1 MRKKILSTLLMGAL
15 VTASMSTFTSCKD
28 YDDDINNL
36 QTQIDAL
43 TPLKTV
49 KTELQTEIAN
59 LKKQLEAKDAQ
70 LQESITKL
78 QAAGE
83 AQAKQITEKVT
94 KLAADVS
101 GLEARVK
108 TAEEALSKVNKALEG
123 KASKDE
129 LKELAGKVAA
139 VESSLVEPLK
149 QIKDLKAGLEDVK
162 TAQNGLKA
170 DIDEQ
175 KAALEGYKTRLEALE
190 KQGVSEAD
198 FKKIY
203 DKIDEAKKALEDRL
217 SKVEADLAKKS
228 KEFSTEIAQL
238 KADAKALSDRVD
250 EVNKNVNVLNV
261 LLPTELRSIVFAPD
275 SYYYGVEA
283 TKIMTLKYN
292 AYTLPAA
299 VWNVK
304 EKVGYDKAE
313 RYGAKDGSRVLA
325 FVANYHMNPST
336 AVIDPATAKVNVLS
350 GDREYEDTRAAAE
363 AGLSVASWNVENG
376 MLKVNLDVTNPEK
389 IKSVKD
395 NQMVTVFATQVTLP
409 GITLNKDQNLA
420 ERTIT
425 SDYATLYAESI
436 KNLKLA
442 HRAGEDVPFL
452 GVESPNKSEL
462 GGPDKDHKHHQL
474 LMQHVFEAAKS
485 GGKFGPQDSVNY
497 NETLDLRKLVEVH
510 YTNAKGIKR
519 LMTAEELEA
528 NGMKYKFE
536 ITALYYGDNKTSESA
551 HAAINPEDGYTFR
564 PQLPEYDEKH
574 IGKQQ
579 AYGADQARATI
590 GRTPLVRVS
599 LLDKDGKVLDYGYI
613 RIKITEKK
621 TPATVEPDK
630 SVDYQGPDYNYS
642 YNGECTDPAKEWK
655 YETTW
660 IQTEYDL
667 YHMLGITREEFE
679 ANYGFSPVKD
689 LTNGNLQQYKLSAN
703 GKTFEKMD
711 EPIGQAYNKN
721 ETSPEDGTLTSIL
734 GWKLTPA
741 EAKKFFV
748 TDKNEN
754 VQIAVKYESK
764 DKSKYPDVF
773 VTFKTGKRI
782 GKDSTPAGEVKLA
795 ENIISNYWYA
805 ANSSNPGT
813 AEIHTNTLTP
823 EDNKGGKAEKMEN
836 TLGDVFKGNK
846 IAAATLVNVV
856 KDLTEN
862 NEYAA
867 GKLTLNVVFD
877 AANNNKE
884 YKGIDG
890 KTYVMS
896 VSDDGKTLNA
906 QIKGNQAK
914 KPVAVLTNPSATT
927 AASADPSE
935 TKVAYQHNDYAHA
948 LLNYKGHNELADD
961 VIKAIIGIKAQNKCA
976 KELALTH
983 NTFDVRF
990 LRPINAKD
998 AAKVI
1003 EDANYTELQVIKAQ
1017 DLLLFTDWRDAWN
1030 NKQNWGT
1037 GGEYATY
1044 YGITGVTV
1052 EGIADGKSI
1061 SENPNVM
1068 TNLGQSDPK
1077 KFVSLASVTK
1087 NIDFVYTAADGG
1099 TLTYKNLSSTVQE
1112 FQIKIPVTVNYLW
1125 GYITKDVTITVKKT
1139 ASNAKKF

>member
-162 TAQNGLKA
+162 TAQEGLKA

-292 AYTLPAA
+292 AYTLSAA

-528 NGMKYKFE
+528 NGMTYKFE

-564 PQLPEYDEKH
+564 PQMPDKE
-574 IGKQQ
+574 GKQQ
-579 AYGADQARATI
+579 AYGAEQARPTI

-599 LLDKDGKVLDYGYI
+599 LIDKNGNVLDYGYI

-621 TPATVEPDK
+621 DPAEIVPDK
-630 SVDYQGPDYNYS
+630 HFDYQGPDYNYS
-642 YNGECTDPAKEWK
+642 YNGECNEPAKEWK

-679 ANYGFSPVKD
+679 ANYGKSPVKD

-703 GKTFEKMD
+703 GKTFEKMA
-711 EPIGQAYNKN
+711 EPIGMAYTRN
-721 ETSPEDGTLTSIL
+721 ETSAEDGTLTSIL

-795 ENIISNYWYA
+795 DNIISNYWYA
-805 ANSSNPGT
+805 ANTSKPGT
-813 AEIHTNTLTP
+813 AEIHSNTMTP
-823 EDNKGGKAEKMEN
+823 EDNPGGTAEKME
-836 TLGDVFKGNK
+836 TTFGDVFKGNK
-846 IAAATLVNVV
+846 IGANLINVIT
-856 KDLTEN
+856 DQTEGK
-862 NEYAA
+862 EYAA
-867 GKLTLNVVFD
+867 AKLKLSLVFD
-877 AANNNKE
+877 AENTGKE

-896 VSDDGKTLNA
+896 VSEDGKTLNA

-914 KPVAVLTNPSATT
+914 NPVATLDSPE
-927 AASADPSE
+927 DPSE
-935 TKVAYQHNDYAHA
+935 TKIAYQHNDYAHA
-948 LLNYKGHNELADD
+948 LLNYKDHNSLAND
-961 VIKAIIGIKAQNKCA
+961 VVKAIIGIKAQNKCA
-976 KELALTH
+976 KDLALTN

-990 LRPINAKD
+990 LRPINAENANKEIVD
-998 AAKVI
+998 ASYVEMQK
-1003 EDANYTELQVIKAQ
+1003 IKAT
-1017 DLLLFTDWRDAWN
+1017 DLLKFTDWRDAWN
-1030 NKQNWGT
+1030 KEQAAGI
-1037 GGEYATY
+1037 GGEYEKY
-1044 YGITGVTV
+1044 YGVTGVSI
-1052 EGIADGKSI
+1052 EGIEDGQSI
-1061 SENPNVM
+1061 SLNPNVL
-1068 TNLGQSDPK
+1068 TNMGQKDPK
-1077 KFVSLASVTK
+1077 TFVPLGDVTK

-1099 TLTYKNLSSTVQE
+1099 TLTYKNLSATVQE
-1112 FQIKIPVTVNYLW
+1112 FQIKIPVTVKYIW
-1125 GYITKDVTITVKKT
+1125 GYITENVTITVKKT

>member
-1 MRKKILSTLLMGAL
+1 MRKKFLSTLLMGAL

-49 KTELQTEIAN
+49 KTELQSELAN
-59 LKKQLEAKDAQ
+59 LQKQLEAKDAQ

-78 QAAGE
+78 QTADAD
-83 AQAKQITEKVT
+83 QTKQIT

-108 TAEEALSKVNKALEG
+108 TAEEALAKVNEALKG
-123 KASKDE
+123 KASEAE

-149 QIKDLKAGLEDVK
+149 QIKELKSGLEDVK
-162 TAQNGLKA
+162 TAQEGIKS
-170 DIDEQ
+170 DIQEQ
-175 KAALEGYKTRLEALE
+175 KDALEGYKTRLEALE
-190 KQGVSEAD
+190 KQGLSEAD
-198 FKKIY
+198 IKKIY
-203 DKIDEAKKALEDRL
+203 DKIEEATKALDKKL
-217 SKVEADLAKKS
+217 SE
-228 KEFSTEIAQL
+228 EIAQL
-238 KADAKALSDRVD
+238 KADAKSLSDKIDAVST
-250 EVNKNVNVLNV
+250 NVNVLNV

-275 SYYYGVEA
+275 SYYWGIEA
-283 TKIMTLKYN
+283 TKIQTLKFD
-292 AYTLPAA
+292 AYTLPDAA
-299 VWNVK
+299 WDVK
-304 EKVGYDKAE
+304 ESKGYTEAGRYDK
-313 RYGAKDGSRVLA
+313 KPGSRVLA

-350 GDREYEDTRAAAE
+350 GDKEYTRAAAE

-389 IKSVKD
+389 IKSVKE
-395 NQMVTVFATQVTLP
+395 NEMVTVFATQVTLP
-409 GITLNKDQNLA
+409 GMTLNKDQNLA

-436 KNLKLA
+436 SDLKLA
-442 HRAGEDVPFL
+442 HRAGDDVPFL
-452 GVESPNKSEL
+452 GVESPNKSVL
-462 GGPDKDHKHHQL
+462 AGPDKDHKHHQL
-474 LMQHVFEAAKS
+474 LMQHAFEAGVS
-485 GGKFGPQDSVNY
+485 TTYGPQDSVNY

-510 YTNAKGIKR
+510 YKNAKGVNR

-551 HAAINPEDGYTFR
+551 HAAINPKDGYTFR

-621 TPATVEPDK
+621 DPATIEPDK
-630 SVDYQGPDYNYS
+630 HVDYQGPDYNYS
-642 YNGECTDPAKEWK
+642 YNGECTDPATEWK
-655 YETTW
+655 YETKW

-667 YHMLGITREEFE
+667 YHMLNITREEFE
-679 ANYGFSPVKD
+679 ANYGTSPVKD
-689 LTNGNLQQYKLSAN
+689 ANSGGGLQQYKLSAN
-703 GKTFEKMD
+703 GKTFEKMA
-711 EPIGQAYNKN
+711 EPIGLAYNRN

-734 GWKLTPA
+734 GWKLTAA
-741 EAKKFFV
+741 EAKKLFV
-748 TDKNEN
+748 TDKKGN
-754 VQIAVKYESK
+754 VEIAVKYESK
-764 DKSKYPDVF
+764 DRSKYPDVF

-782 GKDSTPAGEVKLA
+782 GTDSTPAGEVKLA

-823 EDNKGGKAEKMEN
+823 EDNAGGTADKMES

-856 KDLTEN
+856 KDLTKN
-862 NEYAA
+862 KEYAA

-884 YKGIDG
+884 FKGVDG

-896 VSDDGKTLNA
+896 ISDDGKTLNA

-914 KPVAVLTNPSATT
+914 SPVATLTSPD
-927 AASADPSE
+927 DPSQ
-935 TKVAYQHNDYAHA
+935 TQVAYQHNEYAHA
-948 LLNYKGHNELADD
+948 LLNYKGHDELAND
-961 VIKAIIGIKAQNKCA
+961 VIKAIIGIKAQNECA
-976 KELALTH
+976 KDLALTN

-1017 DLLLFTDWRDAWN
+1017 DLLLFNDWRDAWN
-1030 NKQNWGT
+1030 NKQNWGK
-1037 GGEYATY
+1037 GGAYATY
-1044 YGITGVTV
+1044 YGITGVTI
-1052 EGIADGKSI
+1052 EGIEDGKSI
-1061 SENPNVM
+1061 SENPDVK

-1139 ASNAKKF
+1139 ANNAKKF

>member
-1 MRKKILSTLLMGAL
+1 MGAL

-49 KTELQTEIAN
+49 KTELQSELAN
-59 LKKQLEAKDAQ
+59 LQKQLEAKDAQ
-70 LQESITKL
+70 LQEAITKL
-78 QAAGE
+78 QTADAD
-83 AQAKQITEKVT
+83 QTKQIT

-108 TAEEALSKVNKALEG
+108 TAEEALAKVNEALKG
-123 KASKDE
+123 KASEAE

-149 QIKDLKAGLEDVK
+149 QIKELKAGLDDVQ
-162 TAQNGLKA
+162 TAQEGIKS
-170 DIDEQ
+170 DIQEQ
-175 KAALEGYKTRLEALE
+175 KDALEGYKTRLEALE

-228 KEFSTEIAQL
+228 KEFSTEISQL

-275 SYYYGVEA
+275 SYYYGIEA

-304 EKVGYDKAE
+304 ETKGYDKAE
-313 RYGAKDGSRVLA
+313 RYGSKDGSRVLA

-336 AVIDPATAKVNVLS
+336 AVIDPATAKVDVLS
-350 GDREYEDTRAAAE
+350 GDKEYIVARASN
-363 AGLSVASWNVENG
+363 AGLSVASWKVENG
-376 MLKVNLDVTNPEK
+376 MLKVNLDVTHPEM
-389 IKSVKD
+389 IKSVMND
-395 NQMVTVFATQVTLP
+395 GMVTNFATQVTLP
-409 GITLNKDQNLA
+409 GMTLNKDKEVK

-442 HRAGEDVPFL
+442 HRAGDDVPFL
-452 GVESPNKSEL
+452 GVESPHKSVL

-474 LMQHVFEAAKS
+474 LMQHAFEAGVS
-485 GGKFGPQDSVNY
+485 GANAPQDYVNY

-510 YTNAKGIKR
+510 YTNAKGVNR

-536 ITALYYGDNKTSESA
+536 ITALYLGENKTSESA

-564 PQLPEYDEKH
+564 PQMPDKE
-574 IGKQQ
+574 GKQQ
-579 AYGADQARATI
+579 AYGAEQARPTI

-599 LLDKDGKVLDYGYI
+599 LIDKNGNVLDYGYI

-621 TPATVEPDK
+621 DPAEIVPDK
-630 SVDYQGPDYNYS
+630 HFDYQGPDYNYS
-642 YNGECTDPAKEWK
+642 YNGECNEPAKEWK

-679 ANYGFSPVKD
+679 ANYGKSPVKD
-689 LTNGNLQQYKLSAN
+689 LTNGGLQQYKMSEN
-703 GKTFEKMD
+703 GKTFEKME
-711 EPIGQAYNKN
+711 EPIGQANTRN

-734 GWKLTPA
+734 YWKMTPA
-741 EAKKFFV
+741 QAKEFFV
-748 TDKNEN
+748 TNKNAN

-764 DKSKYPDVF
+764 DKSKLPDVF
-773 VTFKTGKRI
+773 VTFTTGKRI
-782 GKDSTPAGEVKLA
+782 GTDSTPAGEVKLA
-795 ENIISNYWYA
+795 DNIISNYWYA
-805 ANSSNPGT
+805 ANTSTPGT
-813 AEIHTNTLTP
+813 AEIHSNTLTP
-823 EDNKGGKAEKMEN
+823 EDNPGGTAEKMETTFGN
-836 TLGDVFKGNK
+836 VFNGNK
-846 IAAATLVNVV
+846 IGATLINVV
-856 KDLTEN
+856 KDLTEGK
-862 NEYAA
+862 EYAA
-867 GKLTLNVVFD
+867 AKLKISLVFD
-877 AANNNKE
+877 AANKGKE

-896 VSDDGKTLNA
+896 VSEDGKTLNA
-906 QIKGNQAK
+906 QIKGNQATQA
-914 KPVAVLTNPSATT
+914 VAKLTSPD
-927 AASADPSE
+927 DPSE
-935 TKVAYQHNDYAHA
+935 TMISYQHSDYAHA
-948 LLNYKGHNELADD
+948 LLNYKDHNSLAND
-961 VIKAIIGIKAQNKCA
+961 VVKAIIGIKAQNKCA
-976 KELALTH
+976 KELALTN

-990 LRPINAKD
+990 LRPINAKNANKEIVD
-998 AAKVI
+998 AS
-1003 EDANYTELQVIKAQ
+1003 YTEMQTIKATE
-1017 DLLLFTDWRDAWN
+1017 LLKFTDWRDAWN
-1030 NKQNWGT
+1030 KKPGASI
-1037 GGEYATY
+1037 GGAYETY
-1044 YGITGVTV
+1044 YGVTGVSI
-1052 EGIADGKSI
+1052 EGITNGESI
-1061 SENPNVM
+1061 SHNPNVL

-1077 KFVSLASVTK
+1077 TFVPLGEVTK

-1099 TLTYKNLSSTVQE
+1099 TLTYKNLAATVQE
-1112 FQIKIPVTVNYLW
+1112 FQIKIPVTVKYFW
-1125 GYITKDVTITVKKT
+1125 GYITENVTITVKKT
-1139 ASNAKKF
+1139 AGNAKKF

>member
-78 QAAGE
+78 QTAGE

-162 TAQNGLKA
+162 TAQEGLKA

-175 KAALEGYKTRLEALE
+175 KAALEGFKTRLEALE

-292 AYTLPAA
+292 AYTLSAA

-528 NGMKYKFE
+528 NGMTYKFE

-564 PQLPEYDEKH
+564 PQMPDKE
-574 IGKQQ
+574 GKQQ
-579 AYGADQARATI
+579 AYGAEQARPTI

-599 LLDKDGKVLDYGYI
+599 LIDKNGNVLDYGYI

-621 TPATVEPDK
+621 DPAEIVPDK
-630 SVDYQGPDYNYS
+630 HFDYQGPDYNYS
-642 YNGECTDPAKEWK
+642 YNGECNEPAKEWK

-679 ANYGFSPVKD
+679 ANYGKSPVKD

-703 GKTFEKMD
+703 GKTFEKMA
-711 EPIGQAYNKN
+711 EPIGMAYTRN
-721 ETSPEDGTLTSIL
+721 ETSAEDGTLTSIL

-795 ENIISNYWYA
+795 DNIISNYWYA
-805 ANSSNPGT
+805 ANTSKPGT
-813 AEIHTNTLTP
+813 AEIHSNTMTP
-823 EDNKGGKAEKMEN
+823 EDNPGGTAEKME
-836 TLGDVFKGNK
+836 TTFGDVFKGNK
-846 IAAATLVNVV
+846 IGANLINVIT
-856 KDLTEN
+856 DQTEGK
-862 NEYAA
+862 EYAA
-867 GKLTLNVVFD
+867 AKLKLSLVFD
-877 AANNNKE
+877 AENTGKE

-896 VSDDGKTLNA
+896 VSEDGKTLNA

-914 KPVAVLTNPSATT
+914 NPVATLDSPE
-927 AASADPSE
+927 DPSE
-935 TKVAYQHNDYAHA
+935 TKIAYQHNDYAHA
-948 LLNYKGHNELADD
+948 LLNYKDHNSLAND
-961 VIKAIIGIKAQNKCA
+961 VVKAIIGIKAQNKCA
-976 KELALTH
+976 KDLALTN

-990 LRPINAKD
+990 LRPINAENANKEIVD
-998 AAKVI
+998 ASYVEMQK
-1003 EDANYTELQVIKAQ
+1003 IKAT
-1017 DLLLFTDWRDAWN
+1017 DLLKFTDWRDAWN
-1030 NKQNWGT
+1030 KEQAAGI
-1037 GGEYATY
+1037 GGEYEKY
-1044 YGITGVTV
+1044 YGVTGVSI
-1052 EGIADGKSI
+1052 EGIEDGQSI
-1061 SENPNVM
+1061 SLNPNVL
-1068 TNLGQSDPK
+1068 TNMGQKDPK
-1077 KFVSLASVTK
+1077 TFVPLGDVTK

-1099 TLTYKNLSSTVQE
+1099 TLTYKNLSATVQE
-1112 FQIKIPVTVNYLW
+1112 FQIKIPVTVKYIW
-1125 GYITKDVTITVKKT
+1125 GYITENVTITVKKT

>member
-1 MRKKILSTLLMGAL
+1 MGAL

-49 KTELQTEIAN
+49 KTELQSELAN
-59 LKKQLEAKDAQ
+59 LQKQLEAKDAQ
-70 LQESITKL
+70 LQEAITKL
-78 QAAGE
+78 QTADAD
-83 AQAKQITEKVT
+83 QTKQIT

-108 TAEEALSKVNKALEG
+108 TAEEALAKVNEALKG
-123 KASKDE
+123 KASEAE

-149 QIKDLKAGLEDVK
+149 QIKELKAGLDDVQ
-162 TAQNGLKA
+162 TAQEGIKS
-170 DIDEQ
+170 DIQEQ
-175 KAALEGYKTRLEALE
+175 KDALEGYKTRLEALE

-228 KEFSTEIAQL
+228 KEFSTEISQL

-275 SYYYGVEA
+275 SYYYGIEA

-304 EKVGYDKAE
+304 ETKGYDKAE
-313 RYGAKDGSRVLA
+313 RYDSKDGSRVLA

-336 AVIDPATAKVNVLS
+336 AVIDPATAKVDVLS
-350 GDREYEDTRAAAE
+350 GDKEYIVARASK
-363 AGLSVASWNVENG
+363 AGLSVASWKVENG
-376 MLKVNLDVTNPEK
+376 MLKVNLDVTHPEM
-389 IKSVKD
+389 IKSVMND
-395 NQMVTVFATQVTLP
+395 GMVTNFATQVTLP
-409 GITLNKDQNLA
+409 GMTLNKDKEVN

-436 KNLKLA
+436 RNLKLA
-442 HRAGEDVPFL
+442 HRAGDDVPFL
-452 GVESPNKSEL
+452 GVESPHKSIL

-474 LMQHVFEAAKS
+474 LMQHVFEAATS
-485 GGKFGPQDSVNY
+485 GQYMPQDGVNY

-510 YTNAKGIKR
+510 YTNAKGETR
-519 LMTAEELEA
+519 WMTPDELEA

-536 ITALYYGDNKTSESA
+536 ITALYLGENKTSESA

-564 PQLPEYDEKH
+564 PQMPDKE
-574 IGKQQ
+574 GKQQ
-579 AYGADQARATI
+579 AYGALQARPTI

-599 LLDKDGKVLDYGYI
+599 LIDKNGNVLDYGYI

-621 TPATVEPDK
+621 DPAEIVPDK
-630 SVDYQGPDYNYS
+630 HFDYQGPDYNYS
-642 YNGECTDPAKEWK
+642 YNGECNEPAKEWK

-679 ANYGFSPVKD
+679 ANYGKSPVKD
-689 LTNGNLQQYKLSAN
+689 LTNGGLQQYKMSEN
-703 GKTFEKMD
+703 GKTFEKME
-711 EPIGQAYNKN
+711 EPIGQANTRN

-734 GWKLTPA
+734 YWKMTPA
-741 EAKKFFV
+741 QAKEFFV
-748 TDKNEN
+748 TNKNAN

-764 DKSKYPDVF
+764 DKSKLPDVF
-773 VTFKTGKRI
+773 VTFTTGKRI
-782 GKDSTPAGEVKLA
+782 GTDSTPAGEVKLA
-795 ENIISNYWYA
+795 DNIISNYWYA
-805 ANSSNPGT
+805 ANTSTPGT
-813 AEIHTNTLTP
+813 AEIHSNTLTP
-823 EDNKGGKAEKMEN
+823 EDNPGGTAEKME
-836 TLGDVFKGNK
+836 TTFGDVFNGNK
-846 IAAATLVNVV
+846 IGASLINVV
-856 KDLTEN
+856 KDLTKGK
-862 NEYAA
+862 EYAA
-867 GKLTLNVVFD
+867 ANLKISLVFD
-877 AANNNKE
+877 AANKGKE

-896 VSDDGKTLNA
+896 VSEDGKTLNA
-906 QIKGNQAK
+906 QIKGNQATQA
-914 KPVAVLTNPSATT
+914 VAKLTSPD
-927 AASADPSE
+927 DPSE
-935 TKVAYQHNDYAHA
+935 TMISYQHSDYAHA
-948 LLNYKGHNELADD
+948 LLNYKDHNSLAND
-961 VIKAIIGIKAQNKCA
+961 VVKAIIGIKAQNKCA
-976 KELALTH
+976 KDLALTN

-990 LRPINAKD
+990 LRPINAKNANKTIVD
-998 AAKVI
+998 ASYVEIQK
-1003 EDANYTELQVIKAQ
+1003 IKAT
-1017 DLLLFTDWRDAWN
+1017 DLLKFTDWRDAWN
-1030 NKQNWGT
+1030 NNQAAGI
-1037 GGEYATY
+1037 GGAYETY
-1044 YGITGVTV
+1044 YGVTGVSI
-1052 EGIADGKSI
+1052 EGIENGKSI
-1061 SENPNVM
+1061 SLNPNVM

-1077 KFVSLASVTK
+1077 TFVPLGQVTK
-1087 NIDFVYTAADGG
+1087 NIDFVYTTADGG
-1099 TLTYKNLSSTVQE
+1099 TLTYKNLAATVQE

-1125 GYITKDVTITVKKT
+1125 GYITENVTITVKKT
-1139 ASNAKKF
+1139 AGNAKKF

>member
-78 QAAGE
+78 QTAGE

-149 QIKDLKAGLEDVK
+149 QIKDLKAGLDDVK
-162 TAQNGLKA
+162 TAQGALKA

-175 KAALEGYKTRLEALE
+175 KAALDGFKTRLEALE
-190 KQGVSEAD
+190 KQGLSDAD
-198 FKKIY
+198 IKKIY
-203 DKIDEAKKALEDRL
+203 DKIEEAKKALDKKL
-217 SKVEADLAKKS
+217 SE
-228 KEFSTEIAQL
+228 EIAQL
-238 KADAKALSDRVD
+238 KADAKALSDKIDAVST
-250 EVNKNVNVLNV
+250 NVNVLNV

-275 SYYYGVEA
+275 SYYYGIEA
-283 TKIMTLKYN
+283 TKIMTLKYM
-292 AYTLPAA
+292 AYNLPGAA
-299 VWNVK
+299 WNMK
-304 EKVGYDKAE
+304 ESKGYDRAE
-313 RYGAKDGSRVLA
+313 RYDATDGSRVLA

-336 AVIDPATAKVNVLS
+336 AVLDPATAKVDVLS
-350 GDREYEDTRAAAE
+350 GDKEYIVARASG
-363 AGLSVASWNVENG
+363 AGLSVASWKVENG
-376 MLKVNLDVTNPEK
+376 MLKVNLDVTHPEM
-389 IKSVKD
+389 IKSVVND
-395 NQMVTVFATQVTLP
+395 GMVTNFATQVTLP
-409 GITLNKDQNLA
+409 GVTLNDKKEVK

-436 KNLKLA
+436 RNLKLA
-442 HRAGEDVPFL
+442 HRAGDDVPFL
-452 GVESPNKSEL
+452 GVESPHQSML
-462 GGPDKDHKHHQL
+462 AGPDANHKHHQL
-474 LMQHVFEAAKS
+474 LMQSAFEAGVS
-485 GGKFGPQDSVNY
+485 GTYAPQDSVNY
-497 NETLDLRKLVEVH
+497 NDSLDLRKLVEVH
-510 YTNAKGIKR
+510 YKNAMGVNR

-551 HAAINPEDGYTFR
+551 HAAINPKDGYTFR
-564 PQLPEYDEKH
+564 PQMPEYDKAH
-574 IGKQQ
+574 VGKQQ
-579 AYGADQARATI
+579 AYGATQARATI

-621 TPATVEPDK
+621 DPATVEPDK
-630 SVDYQGPDYNYS
+630 HVDYQGPDYNYS
-642 YNGECTDPAKEWK
+642 YNGECTDPATEWK
-655 YETTW
+655 YETKW

-667 YHMLGITREEFE
+667 YHMLNITREEFE
-679 ANYGFSPVKD
+679 ANYGTSPVKD

-703 GKTFEKMD
+703 GKTFEKMAN
-711 EPIGQAYNKN
+711 PIGQAYNKN

-741 EAKKFFV
+741 EAKKLFV
-748 TDKNEN
+748 TDKKEN

-764 DKSKYPDVF
+764 DKSKLPDVF

-823 EDNKGGKAEKMEN
+823 EDNKGGTAQKMES

-846 IAAATLVNVV
+846 IAATTLVNVV

-862 NEYAA
+862 REYAA

-884 YKGIDG
+884 FKGIDG
-890 KTYVMS
+890 KTYVIS

-914 KPVAVLTNPSATT
+914 MPVAQLTAPT
-927 AASADPSE
+927 DPSQ
-935 TKVAYQHNDYAHA
+935 TQVAYQHNEYAHA

-961 VIKAIIGIKAQNKCA
+961 VIKAIIGIKAQNECA
-976 KELALTH
+976 KNLPLTN

-990 LRPINAKD
+990 LRPINAMD

-1030 NKQNWGT
+1030 NKQNWGK
-1037 GGEYATY
+1037 GGAYATY
-1044 YGITGVTV
+1044 YGITGVTI

-1139 ASNAKKF
+1139 ANNAKKF

>member
-1 MRKKILSTLLMGAL
+1 MGAL

-49 KTELQTEIAN
+49 KTELQSELAN
-59 LKKQLEAKDAQ
+59 LQKQLEAKDAQ
-70 LQESITKL
+70 LQEAITKL
-78 QAAGE
+78 QTADAD
-83 AQAKQITEKVT
+83 QTKQIT

-108 TAEEALSKVNKALEG
+108 TAEEALAKVNEALKG
-123 KASKDE
+123 KASEAE

-149 QIKDLKAGLEDVK
+149 QIKELKAGLDDVQ
-162 TAQNGLKA
+162 TAQEGIKS
-170 DIDEQ
+170 DIQEQ
-175 KAALEGYKTRLEALE
+175 KDALEGYKTRLEALE

-228 KEFSTEIAQL
+228 KEFSTEISQL

-275 SYYYGVEA
+275 SYYYGIEA

-304 EKVGYDKAE
+304 ETKGYDKAE
-313 RYGAKDGSRVLA
+313 RYGSKDGSRVLA

-336 AVIDPATAKVNVLS
+336 AVIDPATAKVDVLS
-350 GDREYEDTRAAAE
+350 GDKEYIVARASN
-363 AGLSVASWNVENG
+363 AGLSVASWKVENG
-376 MLKVNLDVTNPEK
+376 MLKVNLDVTHPEM
-389 IKSVKD
+389 IKSVMND
-395 NQMVTVFATQVTLP
+395 GMVTNFATQVTLP
-409 GITLNKDQNLA
+409 GMTLNKDKEVK

-442 HRAGEDVPFL
+442 HRAGDDVPFL
-452 GVESPNKSEL
+452 GVESPHKSVL

-474 LMQHVFEAAKS
+474 LMQHAFEAGVS
-485 GGKFGPQDSVNY
+485 GANAPQDYVNY

-510 YTNAKGIKR
+510 YTNAKGVNR

-536 ITALYYGDNKTSESA
+536 ITALYLGENKTSESA

-564 PQLPEYDEKH
+564 PQMPDKE
-574 IGKQQ
+574 GKQQ
-579 AYGADQARATI
+579 AYGAEQARPTI

-599 LLDKDGKVLDYGYI
+599 LIDKNGNVLDYGYI

-621 TPATVEPDK
+621 DPAEIVPDTHF
-630 SVDYQGPDYNYS
+630 DYQGPDYNYS
-642 YNGECTDPAKEWK
+642 YNGECNEPAKEWK

-679 ANYGFSPVKD
+679 ANYGKSPVKD
-689 LTNGNLQQYKLSAN
+689 LTNGGLQQYKMSEN
-703 GKTFEKMD
+703 GKTFEKME
-711 EPIGQAYNKN
+711 EPIGQANTRN

-734 GWKLTPA
+734 YWKMTPA
-741 EAKKFFV
+741 QAKEFFV
-748 TDKNEN
+748 TNKNAN

-764 DKSKYPDVF
+764 DKSKLPDVF
-773 VTFKTGKRI
+773 VTFTTGKRI
-782 GKDSTPAGEVKLA
+782 GTDSTPAGEVKLA
-795 ENIISNYWYA
+795 DNIISNYWYA
-805 ANSSNPGT
+805 ANTSTPGT
-813 AEIHTNTLTP
+813 AEIHSNTLTP
-823 EDNKGGKAEKMEN
+823 EDNPGGTAEKMETTFGN
-836 TLGDVFKGNK
+836 VFNGNK
-846 IAAATLVNVV
+846 IGATLINVV
-856 KDLTEN
+856 KDLTEGK
-862 NEYAA
+862 EYAA
-867 GKLTLNVVFD
+867 AKLKISLVFD
-877 AANNNKE
+877 AANKGKE

-896 VSDDGKTLNA
+896 VSEDGKTLNA
-906 QIKGNQAK
+906 QIKGNQATQA
-914 KPVAVLTNPSATT
+914 VAKLTSPD
-927 AASADPSE
+927 DPSE
-935 TKVAYQHNDYAHA
+935 TMISYQHSDYAHA
-948 LLNYKGHNELADD
+948 LLNYKDHNSLAND
-961 VIKAIIGIKAQNKCA
+961 VVKAIIGIKAQNKCA
-976 KELALTH
+976 KELALTN

-990 LRPINAKD
+990 LRPINAKNANKEIVD
-998 AAKVI
+998 AS
-1003 EDANYTELQVIKAQ
+1003 YTEMQTIKATE
-1017 DLLLFTDWRDAWN
+1017 LLKFTDWRDAWN
-1030 NKQNWGT
+1030 KKPGASI
-1037 GGEYATY
+1037 GGAYETY
-1044 YGITGVTV
+1044 YGVTGVSI
-1052 EGIADGKSI
+1052 EGITNGESI
-1061 SENPNVM
+1061 SHNPNVL

-1077 KFVSLASVTK
+1077 TFVPLGEVTK

-1099 TLTYKNLSSTVQE
+1099 TLTYKNLAATVQE
-1112 FQIKIPVTVNYLW
+1112 FQIKIPVTVKYFW
-1125 GYITKDVTITVKKT
+1125 GYITENVTITVKKT
-1139 ASNAKKF
+1139 AGNAKKF

>member
-1 MRKKILSTLLMGAL
+1 MRKKFLSTLLMGAL

-49 KTELQTEIAN
+49 KTELQSELAN
-59 LKKQLEAKDAQ
+59 LQKQLEAKDAQ
-70 LQESITKL
+70 LQEAITKL
-78 QAAGE
+78 QTADAD
-83 AQAKQITEKVT
+83 QTKQIT

-108 TAEEALSKVNKALEG
+108 TAEEALAKVNEALKG
-123 KASKDE
+123 KASEAE

-149 QIKDLKAGLEDVK
+149 QIKELKAGLDDVQ
-162 TAQNGLKA
+162 TAQEGIKS
-170 DIDEQ
+170 DIQEQ
-175 KAALEGYKTRLEALE
+175 KDALEGYKTRLEALE

-198 FKKIY
+198 SKKIY

-228 KEFSTEIAQL
+228 KEFSTEISQL

-275 SYYYGVEA
+275 SYYYGIEA

-304 EKVGYDKAE
+304 ETKGYDKAE
-313 RYGAKDGSRVLA
+313 RYGSKDGSRVLA

-336 AVIDPATAKVNVLS
+336 AVIDPATAKVDVLS
-350 GDREYEDTRAAAE
+350 GDKEYIVARASN
-363 AGLSVASWNVENG
+363 AGLSVASWKVENG
-376 MLKVNLDVTNPEK
+376 MLKVNLDVTHPEM
-389 IKSVKD
+389 IKSVMND
-395 NQMVTVFATQVTLP
+395 GMVTNFATQVTLP
-409 GITLNKDQNLA
+409 GMTLNKDKEVK

-442 HRAGEDVPFL
+442 HRAGDDVPFL
-452 GVESPNKSEL
+452 GVESPHKSVL

-474 LMQHVFEAAKS
+474 LMQHAFEAGVS
-485 GGKFGPQDSVNY
+485 GANAPQDYVNY

-510 YTNAKGIKR
+510 YTNAKGVNR

-536 ITALYYGDNKTSESA
+536 ITALYLGENKTSESA

-564 PQLPEYDEKH
+564 PQMPDKE
-574 IGKQQ
+574 GKQQ
-579 AYGADQARATI
+579 AYGAEQARPTI

-599 LLDKDGKVLDYGYI
+599 LIDKNGNVLDYGYI

-621 TPATVEPDK
+621 DPAEIVPDTHF
-630 SVDYQGPDYNYS
+630 DYQGPDYNYS
-642 YNGECTDPAKEWK
+642 YNGECNEPAKEWK

-679 ANYGFSPVKD
+679 ANYGKSPVKD
-689 LTNGNLQQYKLSAN
+689 LTNGGLQQYKMSEN
-703 GKTFEKMD
+703 GKTFEKME
-711 EPIGQAYNKN
+711 EPIGQANTRN

-734 GWKLTPA
+734 YWKMTPA
-741 EAKKFFV
+741 QAKEFFV
-748 TDKNEN
+748 TNKNAN

-764 DKSKYPDVF
+764 DKSKLPDVF
-773 VTFKTGKRI
+773 VTFTTGKRI
-782 GKDSTPAGEVKLA
+782 GTDSTPAGEVKLA
-795 ENIISNYWYA
+795 DNIISNYWYA
-805 ANSSNPGT
+805 ANTSTPGT
-813 AEIHTNTLTP
+813 AEIHSNTLTP
-823 EDNKGGKAEKMEN
+823 EDNPGGTAEKMETTFGN
-836 TLGDVFKGNK
+836 VFNGNK
-846 IAAATLVNVV
+846 IGATLINVV
-856 KDLTEN
+856 KDLTEGK
-862 NEYAA
+862 EYAA
-867 GKLTLNVVFD
+867 AKLKISLVFD
-877 AANNNKE
+877 AANKGKE

-896 VSDDGKTLNA
+896 VSEDGKTLNA
-906 QIKGNQAK
+906 QIKGNQATQA
-914 KPVAVLTNPSATT
+914 VAKLTSPD
-927 AASADPSE
+927 DPSE
-935 TKVAYQHNDYAHA
+935 TMISYQHSDYAHA
-948 LLNYKGHNELADD
+948 LLNYKDHNSLAND
-961 VIKAIIGIKAQNKCA
+961 VVKAIIGIKAQNKCA
-976 KELALTH
+976 KELALTN

-990 LRPINAKD
+990 LRPINAKNANKEIVD
-998 AAKVI
+998 AS
-1003 EDANYTELQVIKAQ
+1003 YTEMQTIKATE
-1017 DLLLFTDWRDAWN
+1017 LLKFTDWRDAWN
-1030 NKQNWGT
+1030 KKPGASI
-1037 GGEYATY
+1037 GGAYETY
-1044 YGITGVTV
+1044 YGVTGVSI
-1052 EGIADGKSI
+1052 EGITNGESI
-1061 SENPNVM
+1061 SHNPNVL

-1077 KFVSLASVTK
+1077 TFVPLGEVTK

-1099 TLTYKNLSSTVQE
+1099 TLTYKNLAATVQE
-1112 FQIKIPVTVNYLW
+1112 FQIKIPVTVKYFW
-1125 GYITKDVTITVKKT
+1125 GYITENVTITVKKT
-1139 ASNAKKF
+1139 AGNAKKF

>member
-1 MRKKILSTLLMGAL
+1 MRKKFLSTLLMGAL

-49 KTELQTEIAN
+49 KTELQSELAN
-59 LKKQLEAKDAQ
+59 LQKQLEAKDAQ
-70 LQESITKL
+70 LQEAITKL
-78 QAAGE
+78 QTADAD
-83 AQAKQITEKVT
+83 QTKQIT

-108 TAEEALSKVNKALEG
+108 TAEEALAKVNEALKG
-123 KASKDE
+123 KASEAE

-139 VESSLVEPLK
+139 VESSLVEHLK
-149 QIKDLKAGLEDVK
+149 QIKELKAGLEDVK
-162 TAQNGLKA
+162 TAQEGIES
-170 DIDEQ
+170 DIQEQ
-175 KAALEGYKTRLEALE
+175 KDALEAYKTRLEALE
-190 KQGVSEAD
+190 KKGVSEAD
-198 FKKIY
+198 LKKIY
-203 DKIDEAKKALEDRL
+203 DKIEEATKALDKKL
-217 SKVEADLAKKS
+217 SE
-228 KEFSTEIAQL
+228 EISQL
-238 KADAKALSDRVD
+238 KADAKALSDKIDAVST
-250 EVNKNVNVLNV
+250 NVNVLNV

-275 SYYYGVEA
+275 SYYWGIEA
-283 TKIMTLKYN
+283 TKIQTLKYN
-292 AYTLPAA
+292 AYTLSPVA
-299 VWNVK
+299 WNVK
-304 EKVGYDKAE
+304 ETKGYDKAE
-313 RYGAKDGSRVLA
+313 RYEAKPGSRVLA

-350 GDREYEDTRAAAE
+350 GDKEYTRAAAE

-389 IKSVKD
+389 IKNVD
-395 NQMVTVFATQVTLP
+395 DDQMVTVFATQVTLP
-409 GITLNKDQNLA
+409 GMTLNKDQNLA

-436 KNLKLA
+436 SDLKLA
-442 HRAGEDVPFL
+442 HRAGDDVPFL
-452 GVESPNKSEL
+452 GVESPNKSVL
-462 GGPDKDHKHHQL
+462 AGPDKDHKHHQL
-474 LMQHVFEAAKS
+474 LMQHAFEAGVS
-485 GGKFGPQDSVNY
+485 TTYGPQDSVNY

-510 YTNAKGIKR
+510 YKNAKGVNR

-551 HAAINPEDGYTFR
+551 HAAINPKDGYTFR

-621 TPATVEPDK
+621 DPATIEPDK
-630 SVDYQGPDYNYS
+630 HVDYQGPDYNYS
-642 YNGECTDPAKEWK
+642 YNGECTDPATEWK
-655 YETTW
+655 YETKW

-667 YHMLGITREEFE
+667 YHMLNITREEFE
-679 ANYGFSPVKD
+679 ANYGTSPVKD
-689 LTNGNLQQYKLSAN
+689 ANSGGGLQQYKLSAN
-703 GKTFEKMD
+703 GKTFEKMA
-711 EPIGQAYNKN
+711 EPIGLAYNRN

-734 GWKLTPA
+734 GWKLTAA
-741 EAKKFFV
+741 EAKKLFV
-748 TDKNEN
+748 TDKKGN
-754 VQIAVKYESK
+754 VEIAVKYESK
-764 DKSKYPDVF
+764 DRSKYPDVF

-782 GKDSTPAGEVKLA
+782 GTDSTPAGEVKLA

-823 EDNKGGKAEKMEN
+823 EDNAGGTADKMES

-856 KDLTEN
+856 KDLTKN
-862 NEYAA
+862 KEYAA

-884 YKGIDG
+884 FKGVDG

-896 VSDDGKTLNA
+896 ISDDGKTLNA

-914 KPVAVLTNPSATT
+914 SPVATLTSPD
-927 AASADPSE
+927 DPSQ
-935 TKVAYQHNDYAHA
+935 TQVAYQHNEYAHA
-948 LLNYKGHNELADD
+948 LLNYKGHDELAND
-961 VIKAIIGIKAQNKCA
+961 VIKAIIGIKAQNECA
-976 KELALTH
+976 KDLALTN

-1017 DLLLFTDWRDAWN
+1017 DLLLFNDWRDAWN
-1030 NKQNWGT
+1030 NKQNWGK
-1037 GGEYATY
+1037 GGAYATY
-1044 YGITGVTV
+1044 YGITGVTI
-1052 EGIADGKSI
+1052 EGIEDGKSI
-1061 SENPNVM
+1061 SENPDVK

-1139 ASNAKKF
+1139 ANNAKKF

>member
-59 LKKQLEAKDAQ
+59 LQKQLEAKDAQ
-70 LQESITKL
+70 LQEAITKL
-78 QAAGE
+78 QTAGE
-83 AQAKQITEKVT
+83 DQAKQVTEKVT

-162 TAQNGLKA
+162 TAQEGLKA

-275 SYYYGVEA
+275 AYYWGVEA
-283 TKIMTLKYN
+283 TKVMTLNYN

-299 VWNVK
+299 AWNVK

-313 RYGAKDGSRVLA
+313 RYAAKDGSRVLA

-350 GDREYEDTRAAAE
+350 GDKEYTRAAAE
-363 AGLSVASWNVENG
+363 AGLSVASWNVEGG

-389 IKSVKD
+389 IKSVKE
-395 NQMVTVFATQVTLP
+395 NEMITVFATQVTLP
-409 GITLNKDQNLA
+409 GVSLKKDQNLA

-442 HRAGEDVPFL
+442 HRAGDDVPFL
-452 GVESPNKSEL
+452 NVESEHKSVL
-462 GGPDKDHKHHQL
+462 AGPDKDHKHHQL
-474 LMQHVFEAAKS
+474 LMQHAFEAGVS
-485 GGKFGPQDSVNY
+485 GKFGPQDSVNY

-510 YTNAKGIKR
+510 YTNAKGVNR

-536 ITALYYGDNKTSESA
+536 ITALYLGSNETSESA
-551 HAAINPEDGYTFR
+551 HAAINPKDGYTFR
-564 PQLPEYDEKH
+564 PQMPEYDKAH
-574 IGKQQ
+574 VGKQQ
-579 AYGADQARATI
+579 AYGADQARPTI

-599 LLDKDGKVLDYGYI
+599 LLDKDNKVLDYGYI

-621 TPATVEPDK
+621 NPAVIVPDTHI
-630 SVDYQGPDYNYS
+630 DYQGPDYNYS
-642 YNGECTDPAKEWK
+642 YNGECVDPATEWK
-655 YETTW
+655 YETKW

-679 ANYGFSPVKD
+679 ANYGVSPVEN
-689 LTNGNLQQYKLSAN
+689 NGVLQQYKMSAN
-703 GKTFEKMD
+703 GKTFEKMK
-711 EPIGQAYNKN
+711 EPIGLAYTRN
-721 ETSPEDGTLTSIL
+721 ETSAEDGTLTSIL
-734 GWKLTPA
+734 GWKLNPA
-741 EAKKFFV
+741 EAKKLFV
-748 TDKNEN
+748 TDKKEN

-764 DKSKYPDVF
+764 DKSKLPDVF
-773 VTFKTGKRI
+773 VVFKTGKRI
-782 GKDSTPAGEVKLA
+782 GTDSTPAGEVLWA
-795 ENIISNYWYA
+795 NNIISNYWYK
-805 ANSSNPGT
+805 ANTSKAGT
-813 AEIHTNTLTP
+813 DEIHTNTLTP
-823 EDNKGGKAEKMEN
+823 EDNPGGTADKMEN
-836 TLGDVFKGNK
+836 TFGDVFKGNK
-846 IAAATLVNVV
+846 IAASALIKVT
-856 KDLTEN
+856 KDLTQN
-862 NEYAA
+862 KEYAA
-867 GKLTLNVVFD
+867 GKLKLNVVFD
-877 AANNNKE
+877 ASNDGKE

-896 VSDDGKTLNA
+896 VADKGKTLNA

-914 KPVAVLTNPSATT
+914 QAVAKLTSPE
-927 AASADPSE
+927 DPSE
-935 TKVAYQHNDYAHA
+935 TKIAYQHGEYAHA
-948 LLNYKGHNELADD
+948 LLNYKDHNSLAND
-961 VIKAIIGIKAQNKCA
+961 VVKAIIGIIAQNECA
-976 KELALTH
+976 KELPLTN

-990 LRPINAKD
+990 LRPINAVNANKT
-998 AAKVI
+998 I
-1003 EDANYTELQVIKAQ
+1003 EDASYVAMQKIKAT
-1017 DLLLFTDWRDAWN
+1017 DLLKFTDWRDAWN
-1030 NKQNWGT
+1030 KTQAAGI
-1037 GGEYATY
+1037 GGEYEKY
-1044 YGITGVTV
+1044 YGVEGVTI
-1052 EGIADGKSI
+1052 EGIKDGESI
-1061 SENPNVM
+1061 SLNPNVM

-1077 KFVSLASVTK
+1077 KFVALGDVTK
-1087 NIDFVYTAADGG
+1087 NIDFVYTSADGG
-1099 TLTYKNLSSTVQE
+1099 TLTYKNLSTTVQE
-1112 FQIKIPVTVNYLW
+1112 FQIKIPVTVKYIW
-1125 GYITKDVTITVKKT
+1125 GYITENVTVTVKKT

>member
-1 MRKKILSTLLMGAL
+1 MQSELA
-15 VTASMSTFTSCKD
+15 
-28 YDDDINNL
+28 NL
-36 QTQIDAL
+36 Q
-43 TPLKTV
+43 
-49 KTELQTEIAN
+49 
-59 LKKQLEAKDAQ
+59 KQLEAKDAQ
-70 LQESITKL
+70 LQEAITKL
-78 QAAGE
+78 QTADAD
-83 AQAKQITEKVT
+83 QTKQIT

-108 TAEEALSKVNKALEG
+108 TAEEALAKVNEALKG
-123 KASKDE
+123 KASEAE

-139 VESSLVEPLK
+139 VESSLVEHLK
-149 QIKDLKAGLEDVK
+149 QIKELKAGLEDVK
-162 TAQNGLKA
+162 TAQEGIKS
-170 DIDEQ
+170 DIQEQ
-175 KAALEGYKTRLEALE
+175 KDALEAYKTRLEALE
-190 KQGVSEAD
+190 KKGVSEAD
-198 FKKIY
+198 LKKIY
-203 DKIDEAKKALEDRL
+203 DKIEEATKALDKKL
-217 SKVEADLAKKS
+217 SE
-228 KEFSTEIAQL
+228 EISQL
-238 KADAKALSDRVD
+238 KADAKALSDKIDAVST
-250 EVNKNVNVLNV
+250 NVNVLNV

-275 SYYYGVEA
+275 SYYWGIEA
-283 TKIMTLKYN
+283 TKIQTLKYN
-292 AYTLPAA
+292 AYTLSPVA
-299 VWNVK
+299 WNVK
-304 EKVGYDKAE
+304 ETKGYDKAE
-313 RYGAKDGSRVLA
+313 RYEAKPGSRVLA

-350 GDREYEDTRAAAE
+350 GDKEYTRAAAE

-389 IKSVKD
+389 IKNVD
-395 NQMVTVFATQVTLP
+395 DDQMVTVFATQVTLP
-409 GITLNKDQNLA
+409 GMTLNKDQNLA

-436 KNLKLA
+436 SDLKLA
-442 HRAGEDVPFL
+442 HRAGDDVPFL
-452 GVESPNKSEL
+452 GVESPNKSVL
-462 GGPDKDHKHHQL
+462 AGPDKDHKHHQL
-474 LMQHVFEAAKS
+474 LMQHAFEAGVS
-485 GGKFGPQDSVNY
+485 TTYGPQDSVNY

-510 YTNAKGIKR
+510 YKNAKGVNR

-551 HAAINPEDGYTFR
+551 HAAINPKDGYTFR

-621 TPATVEPDK
+621 DPATIEPDK
-630 SVDYQGPDYNYS
+630 HVDYQGPDYNYS
-642 YNGECTDPAKEWK
+642 YNGECTDPATEWK
-655 YETTW
+655 YETKW

-667 YHMLGITREEFE
+667 YHMLNITREEFE
-679 ANYGFSPVKD
+679 ANYGTSPVKD
-689 LTNGNLQQYKLSAN
+689 ANSGGGLQQYKLSAN
-703 GKTFEKMD
+703 GKTFEKMA
-711 EPIGQAYNKN
+711 EPIGLAYNRN

-734 GWKLTPA
+734 GWKLTAA
-741 EAKKFFV
+741 EAKKLFV
-748 TDKNEN
+748 TDKKGN
-754 VQIAVKYESK
+754 VEIAVKYESK
-764 DKSKYPDVF
+764 DRSKYPDVF

-782 GKDSTPAGEVKLA
+782 GTDSTPAGEVKLA

-823 EDNKGGKAEKMEN
+823 EDNAGGTADKMES

-856 KDLTEN
+856 KDLTKN
-862 NEYAA
+862 KEYAA

-884 YKGIDG
+884 FKGVDG

-896 VSDDGKTLNA
+896 ISDDGKTLNA

-914 KPVAVLTNPSATT
+914 SPVATLTSPD
-927 AASADPSE
+927 DPSQ
-935 TKVAYQHNDYAHA
+935 TQVAYQHNEYAHA
-948 LLNYKGHNELADD
+948 LLNYKGHDELAND
-961 VIKAIIGIKAQNKCA
+961 VIKAIIGIKAQNECA
-976 KELALTH
+976 KDLALTN

-1017 DLLLFTDWRDAWN
+1017 DLLLFNDWRDAWN
-1030 NKQNWGT
+1030 NKQNWGK
-1037 GGEYATY
+1037 GGAYATY
-1044 YGITGVTV
+1044 YGITGVTI
-1052 EGIADGKSI
+1052 EGIEDGKSI
-1061 SENPNVM
+1061 SENPDVK

-1139 ASNAKKF
+1139 ANNAKKF

>member
-123 KASKDE
+123 KASKEE

-162 TAQNGLKA
+162 TAQEGLKA

-275 SYYYGVEA
+275 SYYWGVEA

-292 AYTLPAA
+292 AYTLPTAA
-299 VWNVK
+299 WDVK

-313 RYGAKDGSRVLA
+313 RYEAKAGSRVLA

-350 GDREYEDTRAAAE
+350 GDKEYENTRAAAD

-395 NQMVTVFATQVTLP
+395 DQMVTVFATQVTLP
-409 GITLNKDQNLA
+409 GVSLNKDQNLA

-442 HRAGEDVPFL
+442 HRAGDDVPFL
-452 GVESPNKSEL
+452 NVESEHKSVL

-474 LMQHVFEAAKS
+474 LMQHVFEAARS
-485 GGKFGPQDSVNY
+485 NKFGPQDSVNY

-510 YTNAKGIKR
+510 YTNAKGVNR

-528 NGMKYKFE
+528 NGMTYKFE

-551 HAAINPEDGYTFR
+551 HAAIN
-564 PQLPEYDEKH
+564 L
-574 IGKQQ
+574 
-579 AYGADQARATI
+579 
-590 GRTPLVRVS
+590 
-599 LLDKDGKVLDYGYI
+599 
-613 RIKITEKK
+613 
-621 TPATVEPDK
+621 
-630 SVDYQGPDYNYS
+630 
-642 YNGECTDPAKEWK
+642 
-655 YETTW
+655 
-660 IQTEYDL
+660 
-667 YHMLGITREEFE
+667 
-679 ANYGFSPVKD
+679 
-689 LTNGNLQQYKLSAN
+689 
-703 GKTFEKMD
+703 
-711 EPIGQAYNKN
+711 
-721 ETSPEDGTLTSIL
+721 
-734 GWKLTPA
+734 LTPFA
-741 EAKKFFV
+741 
-748 TDKNEN
+748 
-754 VQIAVKYESK
+754 
-764 DKSKYPDVF
+764 
-773 VTFKTGKRI
+773 
-782 GKDSTPAGEVKLA
+782 
-795 ENIISNYWYA
+795 
-805 ANSSNPGT
+805 
-813 AEIHTNTLTP
+813 
-823 EDNKGGKAEKMEN
+823 
-836 TLGDVFKGNK
+836 
-846 IAAATLVNVV
+846 LV
-856 KDLTEN
+856 
-862 NEYAA
+862 
-867 GKLTLNVVFD
+867 
-877 AANNNKE
+877 
-884 YKGIDG
+884 
-890 KTYVMS
+890 
-896 VSDDGKTLNA
+896 
-906 QIKGNQAK
+906 
-914 KPVAVLTNPSATT
+914 
-927 AASADPSE
+927 
-935 TKVAYQHNDYAHA
+935 
-948 LLNYKGHNELADD
+948 
-961 VIKAIIGIKAQNKCA
+961 
-976 KELALTH
+976 
-983 NTFDVRF
+983 
-990 LRPINAKD
+990 
-998 AAKVI
+998 
-1003 EDANYTELQVIKAQ
+1003 
-1017 DLLLFTDWRDAWN
+1017 
-1030 NKQNWGT
+1030 
-1037 GGEYATY
+1037 
-1044 YGITGVTV
+1044 
-1052 EGIADGKSI
+1052 
-1061 SENPNVM
+1061 
-1068 TNLGQSDPK
+1068 
-1077 KFVSLASVTK
+1077 
-1087 NIDFVYTAADGG
+1087 
-1099 TLTYKNLSSTVQE
+1099 
-1112 FQIKIPVTVNYLW
+1112 
-1125 GYITKDVTITVKKT
+1125 
-1139 ASNAKKF
+1139 

>member
-1 MRKKILSTLLMGAL
+1 M
-15 VTASMSTFTSCKD
+15 
-28 YDDDINNL
+28 
-36 QTQIDAL
+36 

-49 KTELQTEIAN
+49 KTELQSELAN
-59 LKKQLEAKDAQ
+59 LQKQLEAKDAQ
-70 LQESITKL
+70 LQEAITKL
-78 QAAGE
+78 QTADAD
-83 AQAKQITEKVT
+83 QTKQIT

-108 TAEEALSKVNKALEG
+108 TAEEALAKVNEALKG
-123 KASKDE
+123 KASEAE

-139 VESSLVEPLK
+139 VESSLVEHLK
-149 QIKDLKAGLEDVK
+149 QIKELKAGLEDVK
-162 TAQNGLKA
+162 TAQEGIKS
-170 DIDEQ
+170 DIQEQ
-175 KAALEGYKTRLEALE
+175 KDALEAYKTRLEALE
-190 KQGVSEAD
+190 KKGVSEAD
-198 FKKIY
+198 LKKIY
-203 DKIDEAKKALEDRL
+203 DKIEEATKALDKKL
-217 SKVEADLAKKS
+217 SE
-228 KEFSTEIAQL
+228 EISQL
-238 KADAKALSDRVD
+238 KADAKALSDKIDAVST
-250 EVNKNVNVLNV
+250 NVNVLNV

-275 SYYYGVEA
+275 SYYWGIEA
-283 TKIMTLKYN
+283 TKIQTLKYN
-292 AYTLPAA
+292 AYTLSPVA
-299 VWNVK
+299 WNVK
-304 EKVGYDKAE
+304 ETKGYDKAE
-313 RYGAKDGSRVLA
+313 RYEAKPGSRVLA

-350 GDREYEDTRAAAE
+350 GDKEYTRAAAE

-389 IKSVKD
+389 IKNVD
-395 NQMVTVFATQVTLP
+395 DDQMVTVFATQVTLP
-409 GITLNKDQNLA
+409 GMTLNKDQNLA

-436 KNLKLA
+436 SDLKLA
-442 HRAGEDVPFL
+442 HRAGDDVPFL
-452 GVESPNKSEL
+452 GVESPNKSVL
-462 GGPDKDHKHHQL
+462 AGPDKDHKHHQL
-474 LMQHVFEAAKS
+474 LMQHAFEAGVS
-485 GGKFGPQDSVNY
+485 TTYGPQDSVNY

-510 YTNAKGIKR
+510 YKNAKGVNR

-551 HAAINPEDGYTFR
+551 HAAINPKDGYTFR

-621 TPATVEPDK
+621 DPATIEPDK
-630 SVDYQGPDYNYS
+630 HVDYQGPDYNYS
-642 YNGECTDPAKEWK
+642 YNGECTDPATEWK
-655 YETTW
+655 YETKW

-667 YHMLGITREEFE
+667 YHMLNITREEFE
-679 ANYGFSPVKD
+679 ANYGTSPVKD
-689 LTNGNLQQYKLSAN
+689 ANSGGGLQQYKLSAN
-703 GKTFEKMD
+703 GKTFEKMA
-711 EPIGQAYNKN
+711 EPIGLAYNRN

-734 GWKLTPA
+734 GWKLTAA
-741 EAKKFFV
+741 EAKKLFV
-748 TDKNEN
+748 TDKKGN
-754 VQIAVKYESK
+754 VEIAVKYESK
-764 DKSKYPDVF
+764 DRSKYPDVF

-782 GKDSTPAGEVKLA
+782 GTDSTPAGEVKLA

-823 EDNKGGKAEKMEN
+823 EDNAGGTADKMES

-856 KDLTEN
+856 KDLTKN
-862 NEYAA
+862 KEYAA

-884 YKGIDG
+884 FKGVDG

-896 VSDDGKTLNA
+896 ISDDGKTLNA

-914 KPVAVLTNPSATT
+914 SPVATLTSPD
-927 AASADPSE
+927 DPSQ
-935 TKVAYQHNDYAHA
+935 TQVAYQHNEYAHA
-948 LLNYKGHNELADD
+948 LLNYKGHDELAND
-961 VIKAIIGIKAQNKCA
+961 VIKAIIGIKAQNECA
-976 KELALTH
+976 KDLALTN

-1017 DLLLFTDWRDAWN
+1017 DLLLFNDWRDAWN
-1030 NKQNWGT
+1030 NKQNWGK
-1037 GGEYATY
+1037 GGAYATY
-1044 YGITGVTV
+1044 YGITGVTI
-1052 EGIADGKSI
+1052 EGIEDGKSI
-1061 SENPNVM
+1061 SENPDVK

-1139 ASNAKKF
+1139 ANNAKKF